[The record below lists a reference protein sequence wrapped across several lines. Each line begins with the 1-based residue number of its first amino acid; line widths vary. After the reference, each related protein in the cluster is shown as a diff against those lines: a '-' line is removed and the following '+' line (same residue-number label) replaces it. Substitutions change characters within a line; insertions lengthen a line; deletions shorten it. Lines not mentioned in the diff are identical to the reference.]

1 MGIWE
6 MLLTP
11 LLIAVIFP
19 IVFSF
24 FWFFKVRGEK
34 KISSQEVIRTRPPKI
49 VSGFFL
55 GFALIVLFGGIA
67 VIVYCCITDSEN
79 TTASAIIAASV
90 CIAVLSTLGFFGYA
104 YARFNYVVSDA
115 EGILVYRL
123 FRKKRYYSYE
133 EIGCFQDTPIF
144 GLIGLNIRE
153 FLKSLLFV
161 SREGTKTRLR
171 LVHHEVLGAYT
182 RGAHQHSNAGEKHI
196 F

>member
-6 MLLTP
+6 TLLTP
-11 LLIAVIFP
+11 LLIAVILP

-90 CIAVLSTLGFFGYA
+90 CIAVLSVFGFFGYA

-133 EIGCFQDTPIF
+133 EIGCFQDTTNLGMIG
-144 GLIGLNIRE
+144 GLIGYDKNDSKIFAIE
-153 FLKSLLFV
+153 AVHIGASAV
-161 SREGTKTRLR
+161 AQRLR
-171 LVHHEVLGAYT
+171 EHGV
-182 RGAHQHSNAGEKHI
+182 REKLKR
-196 F
+196 